1 MKGDF
6 VIMRY
11 ADIKKMD
18 IANGISCG
26 IALFVQGCHFHCEGC
41 FNQET
46 WDFNG
51 GKEWTDEIQ
60 KYFVDLANPYY
71 IRRVSILGGEPLAP
85 ENIDTVYNI
94 VKELRDVYGDT
105 KKIWLYTGYTY
116 EEVKD
121 KPIIPYL
128 DVLVDGKFEADK
140 KNLGLAFRGSE
151 NQRIIDIPKTLE
163 SGEIITIER

>member
-1 MKGDF
+1 
-6 VIMRY
+6 MRY
-11 ADIKKMD
+11 ADIKTMD

-26 IALFVQGCHFHCEGC
+26 IALFVQGCRFHCKEC

-60 KYFVDLANPYY
+60 KCFVDLANPYY
-71 IRRVSILGGEPLAP
+71 IKRVSILGGEPLAP
-85 ENIDTVYNI
+85 ENIDTVFDI
-94 VKELRDVYGDT
+94 VKELRDIYGYT

-121 KPIIPYL
+121 KPIIPYI
-128 DVLVDGKFEADK
+128 DVLADGKFEVEK
-140 KNLGLAFRGSE
+140 KNIDLAFRGSE
-151 NQRIIDIPKTLE
+151 NQRIINIPETLE
-163 SGEIITIER
+163 TGKVVIIER

>member
-1 MKGDF
+1 
-6 VIMRY
+6 MRY
-11 ADIKKMD
+11 ADIKTMD
-18 IANGISCG
+18 IANGIACG
-26 IALFVQGCHFHCEGC
+26 VALFVQGCPFHCKDC

-60 KYFVDLANPYY
+60 KYFVDLASPYY

-85 ENIDTVYNI
+85 ENIDTVDDI
-94 VKELRDVYGDT
+94 VREIRYVYGDT

-121 KPIIPYL
+121 KPIIPYI
-128 DVLVDGKFEADK
+128 DVLVDGRFEVEK
-140 KNLGLAFRGSE
+140 KNLDLAFRGSE
-151 NQRIIDIPKTLE
+151 NQRLINIPETLE
-163 SGEIITIER
+163 KGEVVIIER